1 MSKRGYYRYQELATQ
16 RELIQVERWIMKD
29 EEARI
34 KMIDEAKRLLAQ
46 LTTEERDKIRREI
59 EGDRD

>member
-1 MSKRGYYRYQELATQ
+1 
-16 RELIQVERWIMKD
+16 MKD

>member
-1 MSKRGYYRYQELATQ
+1 
-16 RELIQVERWIMKD
+16 MKD

-46 LTTEERDKIRREI
+46 LTIEERDKIRREI